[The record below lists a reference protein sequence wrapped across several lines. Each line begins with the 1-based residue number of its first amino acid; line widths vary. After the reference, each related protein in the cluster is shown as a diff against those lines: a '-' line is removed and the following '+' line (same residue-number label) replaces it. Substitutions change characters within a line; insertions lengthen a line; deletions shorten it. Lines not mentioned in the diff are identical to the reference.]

1 MATQT
6 NQAIN
11 TKTGI
16 NSTYDTNLAA
26 QKQAL
31 TDAYN
36 ANTAAQAE
44 AGQNIQKNA
53 GTAAYD
59 VGVQNARN
67 DRNITQF
74 ADLRGVNTGAG
85 SQHRLNLGHTQNAA
99 MNTINVQ
106 QQGALA
112 ENLRQQELAK
122 TDYQNMMTQAL
133 ADNDYKRAAALL
145 DDYKNQQQ
153 WQEQQAEILA
163 SYGNFDAYGNL
174 YGQDAATQARNVWLA
189 QNPDVAYRTGQISAD
204 QYRNITGEWPRGY
217 TPPSSGGIDWSSYRA
232 PKTEEEPIILRQSWQ
247 TQTKSKGP
255 SSHASSSHSSTPK
268 ATGGTTVNKSGF
280 SGGSG
285 KF

>member
-6 NQAIN
+6 NQAID
-11 TKTGI
+11 TKAGI
-16 NSTYDTNLAA
+16 NSAYDTNLAA

-31 TDAYN
+31 LDAYN
-36 ANTAAQAE
+36 TNTTAQNQQADVVRQQG
-44 AGQNIQKNA
+44 ATLGNDVMTQSLRNQKNI
-53 GTAAYD
+53 D
-59 VGVQNARN
+59 
-67 DRNITQF
+67 QF
-74 ADLRGVNTGAG
+74 ADVRGLNRQQG
-85 SQHRLNLGHTQNAA
+85 SQAALSLGNAQASA
-99 MNTINVQ
+99 MGAMSAQ
-106 QQGALA
+106 KQAALA
-112 ENLRQQELAK
+112 ESQRQQGLLK
-122 TDYQNMMTQAL
+122 MQYQADVASAI

-145 DDYKNQQQ
+145 DDYKNQNA

-189 QNPDVAYRTGQISAD
+189 QNPDVAYRTGQISAEM
-204 QYRNITGEWPRGY
+204 YKNITGEYPRGY
-217 TPPSSGGIDWSSYRA
+217 ARPSNGIDWSSYRA
-232 PKTEEEPIILRQSWQ
+232 PNTEEEPIILRQSWQ

-255 SSHASSSHSSTPK
+255 SSHSSSSHSSTPK